1 MSAKFDKVLFLSL
14 LSSVSLLVSVKQQ
27 AIAAVVL
34 PESDRESLPSSR
46 LQTVPP
52 NADPILSFGAP
63 PPLDTG
69 QSLTALAVPPPV
81 VSSPLVVEQPVAL
94 SQGEES
100 VPDPS
105 ELPVVV
111 VPKEPPGAQLTTPL
125 EEVLPA
131 PLPVPALPL
140 PPVSDQEVLPPPP
153 PVPVV
158 PDAPAVSNVPVPTE
172 SVASTDSS
180 APASA
185 ASLASGLPDE
195 LSGIVALA
203 PLPPTLPVPLVEPP
217 TLPVRPSP
225 FVATAPPA
233 EVVGQE
239 PLGSLALQPVPTP
252 VPDRQLPTPA
262 PLDDFIVLLAPS
274 QTSLQAS
281 PLAAGAPNSLP
292 TTGENAIPASEQQL
306 PVTGASPTIEILP
319 PVSAG
324 SVPTTQVF
332 PPVAAAGTAVQ
343 PLPGPARDRKI
354 LTGVDV
360 SGWQNE
366 VDWQRLKDSGVD
378 YAYLK
383 STEGRTFVDPTYEVN
398 RQNARKAG
406 VITGAYHFFR
416 PATPVLDQV
425 DNFMKVVGR
434 VESDDL
440 PPALDLE
447 DPSLWRG
454 YSHAEKLE
462 MVLKWLQEVE
472 KRTGV
477 RPIIYASPSFV
488 ESVLGSAPELASY
501 KLWLAHYTSAD
512 APSLPQPFSDWL
524 MWQYS
529 EKGRLPGVVGNV
541 GLNRFR
547 GHPDE
552 LLAQARGV
560 APSIPTQ
567 NAPPEVAVASLP
579 QTPLVQPLSPPADS
593 VDRVADVIINFDLG
607 AS

>member
-1 MSAKFDKVLFLSL
+1 MSAKFDKVLFLSV
-14 LSSVSLLVSVKQQ
+14 LSSVSLLLSVKQQ
-27 AIAAVVL
+27 ASAAVTL
-34 PESDRESLPSSR
+34 PESEAPPSSS
-46 LQTVPP
+46 LQPQAT
-52 NADPILSFGAP
+52 NADLILSFAEP
-63 PPLDTG
+63 PALDTG
-69 QSLTALAVPPPV
+69 QKANLVAPPPTV
-81 VSSPLVVEQPVAL
+81 PVPLVVEQPVAL
-94 SQGEES
+94 LQGGS
-100 VPDPS
+100 PALNPS
-105 ELPVVV
+105 DLPVVV
-111 VPKEPPGAQLTTPL
+111 VPSVPPGAQLST
-125 EEVLPA
+125 EVPT
-131 PLPVPALPL
+131 PLPVPTLPL
-140 PPVSDQEVLPPPP
+140 PPVYAQAVLPPPP
-153 PVPVV
+153 DEPSVPS
-158 PDAPAVSNVPVPTE
+158 VSADG
-172 SVASTDSS
+172 SDSS
-180 APASA
+180 APSA
-185 ASLASGLPDE
+185 AASPASGLPDE
-195 LSGIVALA
+195 LSGMVALA
-203 PLPPTLPVPLVEPP
+203 PLPPSLPSALVEPP
-217 TLPVRPSP
+217 SLPVRPSP
-225 FVATAPPA
+225 FVATDPTAEALSPPSLNSFA
-233 EVVGQE
+233 SK
-239 PLGSLALQPVPTP
+239 PLS
-252 VPDRQLPTPA
+252 TPA
-262 PLDDFIVLLAPS
+262 KVDDSIVLLAPP

-281 PLAAGAPNSLP
+281 PLATAPINSLP
-292 TTGENAIPASEQQL
+292 AVASSNLVAPEVNSPAPVESVTTGENL
-306 PVTGASPTIEILP
+306 P
-319 PVSAG
+319 
-324 SVPTTQVF
+324 
-332 PPVAAAGTAVQ
+332 AAAAVNQ
-343 PLPGPARDRKI
+343 PVVPVEAPAAARDGKI

-454 YSHAEKLE
+454 YSQAEKLE

-529 EKGRLPGVVGNV
+529 DKGRLPGVVGNV
-541 GLNRFR
+541 DLNRFR
-547 GHPDE
+547 GHPQE
-552 LLAQARGV
+552 LLAQARM
-560 APSIPTQ
+560 
-567 NAPPEVAVASLP
+567 APPQAPPSSAVAAAPQVLP
-579 QTPLVQPLSPPADS
+579 EQGTVSPSAAS
-593 VDRVADVIINFDLG
+593 VDKVADVIINFDLG